1 MEQSWTSGKFN
12 LTEWENGIFQLTKHK
27 RVRQER
33 DVAGSLFFI
42 IVFPFFILPELEF
55 IYNLPQTIT
64 ATSSSQSKKTKKQTN
79 NNNKYCSQ
87 VPGKNIKQW
96 NLSKVFYRHLAFYF
110 LLSTH
115 SLGTLGNY
123 CVLSIFAWKT
133 TMNSRPLCT
142 CLSLAV
148 LSPPND
154 CDSWGLKELDM
165 TGWLNWLNST
175 SSPCSLNPCWFLQLH
190 CLPPFSLPSNPYPST
205 SWKIPGLPCLWPEMA
220 NLVCPSGR

>member
-1 MEQSWTSGKFN
+1 M
-12 LTEWENGIFQLTKHK
+12 
-27 RVRQER
+27 
-33 DVAGSLFFI
+33 
-42 IVFPFFILPELEF
+42 
-55 IYNLPQTIT
+55 
-64 ATSSSQSKKTKKQTN
+64 
-79 NNNKYCSQ
+79 
-87 VPGKNIKQW
+87 
-96 NLSKVFYRHLAFYF
+96 FYRHLAFYF

-165 TGWLNWLNST
+165 TGRLNWLNST

-220 NLVCPSGR
+220 NLVCPSGRWIKAPPRNSFQPSLGSTLSSWSSPAPGLCLV